1 MDPLVA
7 IALIGAGIVLVLYFA
22 GKLVEGAVGTARA
35 FGLSAFFVSVVFI
48 GFDPENL
55 GVGAVATHEGIAGIA
70 LGSIIGAAM
79 VAIALALGI
88 TALFAPLRFEQ
99 ASTKVLVLPVLA
111 VLLFGALSVDGEVS
125 RLDGA
130 ILLAGYAAAVAYVL
144 HLSRKGMGV
153 EPSSGEHMEQAE
165 KLGRWKALGLFVV
178 ALAAIVGGSEMVV
191 QGSETIIERLGISE
205 TFYGMAI
212 LAFLVSIEEVARE
225 LPAAL
230 KGRSDITLGNVVGS
244 VFAFFL
250 LNAGIIALIR
260 PFPVERQVLTFH
272 LPVAVVTSF
281 LVSGMAMTHK
291 IPRWAGGLLVLLYV
305 AFVVG
310 SYLVGRGPGGRLPVG

>member
-1 MDPLVA
+1 MVQTQLGFRVPLSNLDNALARAYVGASRKAELGGASDPVDPLVA

-130 ILLAGYAAAVAYVL
+130 ILLAGYAAAVVYVL

-205 TFYGMAI
+205 TF
-212 LAFLVSIEEVARE
+212 
-225 LPAAL
+225 
-230 KGRSDITLGNVVGS
+230 
-244 VFAFFL
+244 
-250 LNAGIIALIR
+250 
-260 PFPVERQVLTFH
+260 
-272 LPVAVVTSF
+272 
-281 LVSGMAMTHK
+281 
-291 IPRWAGGLLVLLYV
+291 
-305 AFVVG
+305 
-310 SYLVGRGPGGRLPVG
+310 